1 MSGGGSG
8 GGDCPPPPPLSYR
21 GEREREQELVW
32 WRQARA
38 GGRARRGGCRQC
50 ARAGGR
56 ARIALFV
63 PVFSENGIK
72 RRGYW
77 RGRSLT
83 SAWSKDGVAVVVA
96 VSSAAPAGAAAV
108 TIPLTLP
115 FLPGASVSESGGE
128 REQVVSARAH
138 SSGRCTRRGYW
149 RGRSLTSAWSKA
161 GASVNA
167 ASRIHEFMTALRC
180 FTEMIPEPVAE
191 FLNCECNMTVLL

>member
-1 MSGGGSG
+1 MEAGAR
-8 GGDCPPPPPLSYR
+8 R
-21 GEREREQELVW
+21 G
-32 WRQARA
+32 A
-38 GGRARRGGCRQC
+38 RARRCRQC

-96 VSSAAPAGAAAV
+96 DLAVSSAAPAGAAAV

-115 FLPGASVSESGGE
+115 FLPGVSVSESGGE

>member
-1 MSGGGSG
+1 MVEAGAR
-8 GGDCPPPPPLSYR
+8 R
-21 GEREREQELVW
+21 G
-32 WRQARA
+32 ARA
-38 GGRARRGGCRQC
+38 QGGCRQC
-50 ARAGGR
+50 ARTGGC

-128 REQVVSARAH
+128 REQGV
-138 SSGRCTRRGYW
+138 
-149 RGRSLTSAWSKA
+149 
-161 GASVNA
+161 
-167 ASRIHEFMTALRC
+167 
-180 FTEMIPEPVAE
+180 
-191 FLNCECNMTVLL
+191 

>member
-1 MSGGGSG
+1 MVEAGAR
-8 GGDCPPPPPLSYR
+8 R
-21 GEREREQELVW
+21 G
-32 WRQARA
+32 A
-38 GGRARRGGCRQC
+38 RARRCRQC

-56 ARIALFV
+56 ARKALFV

-128 REQVVSARAH
+128 REQGV
-138 SSGRCTRRGYW
+138 
-149 RGRSLTSAWSKA
+149 
-161 GASVNA
+161 
-167 ASRIHEFMTALRC
+167 
-180 FTEMIPEPVAE
+180 
-191 FLNCECNMTVLL
+191 